1 MHGLE
6 NRKIVILFIFSLLC
20 FIFLIRLFYLQVPDN
35 QYKLEASNNVLRRVI
50 IYPARGMIY
59 DRNGQLMVYNEAAYD
74 LMVIPNQL
82 QPIDTLA
89 FCKLIGIS
97 KEQFIERIHKAKKY
111 SRYKSLVFEK
121 EISSKSY
128 AEIQEKLMYYPGF
141 YVQWRTL
148 RKYPKSIAAHLLGY
162 TGEVDENTIKKNPKY
177 RMGDYIGM
185 SGIEKSYEEI
195 LGGIRG
201 INYLMVDVHNR
212 EKGKYLNGKFD
223 TLAVSGKS
231 MHITIDE
238 KIQEYGE
245 KLMQN
250 KKGSIVAIEPSTGEI
265 LAFITSPTYD
275 PNLLVGRA
283 RSKNFPELAKDSLK
297 PLFNRALMA
306 QYPPGSIFKLV
317 DALIG
322 QQEQVL
328 FPETR
333 YPCRGGYPLLGGKP
347 KCHPHASPS
356 DLRGSIR
363 TSCNSYYS
371 YVFRSIVDKKG
382 FKTFEEGYTNWRNHI
397 LSFGIGRK
405 LGTDLPHELSGN
417 VPSVEYYNKYFG
429 KNGWKSSTIVSL
441 GIGQAELGILPVQM
455 ANVMCII
462 ANRGYYYIPHII
474 KKLNDTPYTKAEFLK
489 KNHAS
494 VDEKYYDV
502 VIDGMEMAVQMGTA
516 AASKI
521 KDISM
526 CGKTGTAQN
535 PHGKDHSVFVAFAPR
550 ENPKIA
556 IAVVV
561 ENAGFGGTWAAP
573 IASLI
578 IEKYLTDTITRP
590 HIEERML
597 NANLIQNP

>member
-1 MHGLE
+1 
-6 NRKIVILFIFSLLC
+6 
-20 FIFLIRLFYLQVPDN
+20 
-35 QYKLEASNNVLRRVI
+35 
-50 IYPARGMIY
+50 
-59 DRNGQLMVYNEAAYD
+59 
-74 LMVIPNQL
+74 
-82 QPIDTLA
+82 
-89 FCKLIGIS
+89 
-97 KEQFIERIHKAKKY
+97 
-111 SRYKSLVFEK
+111 
-121 EISSKSY
+121 
-128 AEIQEKLMYYPGF
+128 
-141 YVQWRTL
+141 
-148 RKYPKSIAAHLLGY
+148 
-162 TGEVDENTIKKNPKY
+162 
-177 RMGDYIGM
+177 
-185 SGIEKSYEEI
+185 
-195 LGGIRG
+195 
-201 INYLMVDVHNR
+201 
-212 EKGKYLNGKFD
+212 
-223 TLAVSGKS
+223 
-231 MHITIDE
+231 
-238 KIQEYGE
+238 
-245 KLMQN
+245 
-250 KKGSIVAIEPSTGEI
+250 
-265 LAFITSPTYD
+265 
-275 PNLLVGRA
+275 
-283 RSKNFPELAKDSLK
+283 
-297 PLFNRALMA
+297 MA

-322 QQEQVL
+322 QHEQVL

-333 YPCRGGYPLLGGKP
+333 YPCYGGYPPLGGKP

-382 FKTFEEGYTNWRNHI
+382 FKTFEDGYNNWRNHI
-397 LSFGIGRK
+397 LSFGIGKK

-417 VPSVEYYNKYFG
+417 VPTVEYYNKYFG

-455 ANVMCII
+455 ANVMCVI
-462 ANRGYYYIPHII
+462 ANKGYYFVPHII
-474 KKLNDTPYTKAEFLK
+474 KKLNDKKFTNPEFIK
-489 KNHAS
+489 KNYAS
-494 VDEKYYDV
+494 VDEKYYDA
-502 VIDGMEMAVQMGTA
+502 VIDGMEMAVQAGTA

-578 IEKYLTDTITRP
+578 IEKYLTDSISRP

-597 NANLIQNP
+597 NANLMQSK